1 MDLHRA
7 FTFDLFLSAMVSA
20 VETRSVDQLLEATT
34 A

>member
-7 FTFDLFLSAMVSA
+7 FAFDLFLSAMVST